1 MIKPSVMKYVSK
13 LLKTTKVMVMLAHS
27 MLTQI
32 ALVPHQ
38 HFRNLFVM
46 DQNQT
51 TCLIVK
57 KTQIQLAEMEK
68 KTIGP

>member
-1 MIKPSVMKYVSK
+1 
-13 LLKTTKVMVMLAHS
+13 MLAHS

-32 ALVPHQ
+32 ALVAHQ